1 VIHIAD
7 GVDQGA
13 PLFGRPAFENIR
25 RGIRPA
31 RPRGFTVVKPTR
43 DLHGKPPT
51 PPLKINEKMTVR
63 FGGHVAINQSIKTAG
78 SAGAAF
84 LAPGIIET
92 PTFPSDCQ
100 MIRQRR

>member
-1 VIHIAD
+1 
-7 GVDQGA
+7 
-13 PLFGRPAFENIR
+13 
-25 RGIRPA
+25 
-31 RPRGFTVVKPTR
+31 
-43 DLHGKPPT
+43 
-51 PPLKINEKMTVR
+51 MTVR